1 MLLEWYLLSFFINQK
16 IFMKYK
22 LLGKSGL
29 RVSELSLG
37 TMTFGEDWGWGASV
51 DESRKIFDSYVEAG
65 GNFIDTANGYTDG
78 SSEKIV
84 GELIAKERERFVVAT
99 KYSFP
104 LQMNNKKGDPNASG
118 NHRKNLIQSL
128 EGSLKRLNTDYI
140 DLFWLHAWDFTTPI
154 EEVLRSLDD
163 VVRQGKVLYIG
174 ISDTPAWIVSQ
185 ANTIAHYQGW
195 TQFVALQIEY
205 SLIQRTPERDLIP
218 MAKALDLA
226 VTPWSPLG
234 GGVLTGKYNKPSQ
247 EGGEQ
252 GRVASLGGEVSE
264 KNLAIAQVVSEVATE
279 IGHTPSQVALAWL
292 RAQSGV
298 IIPIVGARKLTQ
310 FQDNLASLDVSLSPE
325 HLQRLDEVS
334 QIELGFPHDF
344 LQNNDIRDRLFG
356 GTFNTIENHR
366 I

>member
-1 MLLEWYLLSFFINQK
+1 MR
-16 IFMKYK
+16 YK

-29 RVSELSLG
+29 RVSELCLG
-37 TMTFGEDWGWGASV
+37 TMTFGEDWGWGASK
-51 DESRKIFDSYVEAG
+51 DESQKIFDTFVAAG

-104 LQMNNKKGDPNASG
+104 LQMNENQGNPNGSG
-118 NHRKNLIQSL
+118 NHRKNLMQSL

-140 DLFWLHAWDFTTPI
+140 DLFWLHAWDFTTPV
-154 EEVLRSLDD
+154 EEVMRSLDD
-163 VVRQGKVLYIG
+163 MVRQGKVLYIG
-174 ISDTPAWIVSQ
+174 ISDTPAWIVAQ
-185 ANTIAHYQGW
+185 ANTMSQYQGW

-205 SLIQRTPERDLIP
+205 NLIQRTPERDLLP
-218 MAKALDLA
+218 MAKAFDLA

-234 GGVLTGKYNKPSQ
+234 GGVLTGKYNKPLPESS
-247 EGGEQ
+247 EP
-252 GRVASLGGEVSE
+252 GRLTNAAAGSISE
-264 KNLAIAQVVSEVATE
+264 KSLAIADVVGQVAAE
-279 IGHTPSQVALAWL
+279 IGCTSPQVALAWL

-298 IIPIVGARKLTQ
+298 IIPIIGARKLTQ
-310 FQDNLASLDVSLSPE
+310 FQDNLACLDVTLSPE

-344 LQNNDIRDRLFG
+344 LQNDMIRDRLFG
-356 GTFNTIENHR
+356 GTFNTIDNHR

>member
-1 MLLEWYLLSFFINQK
+1 
-16 IFMKYK
+16 MKYK

-37 TMTFGEDWGWGASV
+37 TMTFGEDWGWGASA
-51 DESRKIFDSYVEAG
+51 DESRKIFDSYAEAG

-195 TQFVALQIEY
+195 TQFIALQIEY

-252 GRVASLGGEVSE
+252 GRVVSLGGEVSQ
-264 KNLAIAQVVSEVATE
+264 KNLAIAQVVSEVAAE

-325 HLQRLDEVS
+325 HLQRLNEVS

-356 GTFNTIENHR
+356 GTFNTIENHH